1 MFEKQIQ
8 SDPPKCY
15 PSKCNTSLNARL
27 FLGPTNI
34 TSIDFYL
41 PKCNTS
47 LNARVRAGPDD
58 VHLGRSDCI
67 QKFINHIPNGKPKG
81 SVVHGTILD
90 NFGHF
95 FKLKLL
101 EILLR

>member
-1 MFEKQIQ
+1 MQGPKLKCFRAII
-8 SDPPKCY
+8 STVRPPKCY
-15 PSKCNTSLNARL
+15 PPKCNTSLNARL

-67 QKFINHIPNGKPKG
+67 YI
-81 SVVHGTILD
+81 
-90 NFGHF
+90 
-95 FKLKLL
+95 
-101 EILLR
+101 

>member
-1 MFEKQIQ
+1 MLLLKSPITNMFIVLALAD
-8 SDPPKCY
+8 SIY
-15 PSKCNTSLNARL
+15 PLTFTCICFISSA
-27 FLGPTNI
+27 
-34 TSIDFYL
+34 L
-41 PKCNTS
+41 PM
-47 LNARVRAGPDD
+47 
-58 VHLGRSDCI
+58 
-67 QKFINHIPNGKPKG
+67 G